1 MSGVRVKIINKAK
14 HNFGNPTY
22 ADPGSSGMDVRASL
36 DEFEVVR
43 PGHRKLIPT
52 GLFMEIP
59 QGYEIQIRPRS
70 GLASKKGVT
79 ILNTPATIDSSY
91 RGELGVIIQ
100 NNGQED
106 FIIENGDRIAQLVL
120 CEVPKCI
127 WEDTDTLSETVRGEG
142 GYGHSGVK

>member
-1 MSGVRVKIINKAK
+1 
-14 HNFGNPTY
+14 
-22 ADPGSSGMDVRASL
+22 
-36 DEFEVVR
+36 
-43 PGHRKLIPT
+43 
-52 GLFMEIP
+52 MEIP

-70 GLASKKGVT
+70 GLAAKKGVT
-79 ILNTPATIDSSY
+79 VLNTPATIDSSY

>member
-1 MSGVRVKIINKAK
+1 MSEVIVKIINKAK
-14 HNFGNPTY
+14 HNFWNPIY

-70 GLASKKGVT
+70 GLALKKGITV
-79 ILNTPATIDSSY
+79 LNTPGTIDASY
-91 RGELGVIIQ
+91 RGEICVILQ
-100 NNGQED
+100 NNGLED
-106 FIIENGDRIAQLVL
+106 FIVENGDRIAQLVL

-127 WEDTDTLSETVRGEG
+127 WEIVSELEETDRGNG
-142 GYGHSGVK
+142 GFGHSGVK